1 VVDLRERRARMFMG
15 PRPHGQI
22 EADRIVGPLEL
33 FYDLVAV
40 VLVGQAAHHLA
51 LHLTWEGVGDFTAIF
66 GLVWLAW
73 MNGTLMHDLHGR
85 DDVGSRGRVFGQM
98 LVLTVMATQVGR
110 APEGGGRAFAW
121 SSAALFALL
130 AYLWW
135 WVARGDAPQWK
146 PITRVYIVSTAVVA
160 AVLAASSAFSPGWR
174 VATWGLVVLG
184 FLTMSSSTISRTGA
198 SEWRTPILVTD
209 AIAERFGLFVII
221 VLGEVFVGVVNGLS
235 AEDLQ
240 LRQIA
245 TALLALTVGF
255 GAWWSYFDLVAQ
267 TPPRPHG
274 GSAAAW
280 MFMHLPL
287 TGGVA
292 AGGASMVALVAESDS
307 SRASAGAA
315 FVLAGGI
322 AVLLLASAACLR
334 LRDDPPRIE
343 AQSCAAAAV
352 LCVAVGALRPAPWL
366 LALLLVLVLAVP
378 WLIAVLRG
386 TVMPPTSS
394 EQTQARA

>member
-1 VVDLRERRARMFMG
+1 MIDLRERRTRMFMG
-15 PRPHGQI
+15 PRPHGQVD
-22 EADRIVGPLEL
+22 ADRIVGPLEL
-33 FYDLVAV
+33 FYDLVVV

-51 LHLTWEGVGDFTAIF
+51 LHLTWQGVGDFAAIF

-85 DDVGSRGRVFGQM
+85 DDVGSRARVFGQM
-98 LVLTVMATQVGR
+98 LLLTVMATQVGR
-110 APEGGGRAFAW
+110 APEGGGTAFAW
-121 SSAALFALL
+121 ASAALFALL
-130 AYLWW
+130 AFLWW
-135 WVARGDAPQWK
+135 WVARDDAPQWR
-146 PITRVYIVSTAVVA
+146 PITRVYIGSTVAVSA
-160 AVLAASSAFSPGWR
+160 ALAASSGLSSGWR
-174 VATWGLVVLG
+174 VGTWALVVLG
-184 FLTMSSSTISRTGA
+184 FLTMSSTTIARAGA

-235 AEDLQ
+235 TEDLHP
-240 LRQIA
+240 RQIT

-255 GAWWSYFDLVAQ
+255 GVWWSYFDLVAQ

-280 MFMHLPL
+280 MFTHLPL

-292 AGGASMVALVAESDS
+292 AGGASMVSLVAHSDANRTTS
-307 SRASAGAA
+307 GEAL
-315 FVLAGGI
+315 VLAGGV
-322 AVLLLASAACLR
+322 AVALLASTACLL

-343 AQSCAAAAV
+343 AQACAAAAV
-352 LCVAVGALRPAPWL
+352 ASVAVGATRPAPWL
-366 LALLLVLVLAVP
+366 LALLLVVVLVVP

-386 TVMPPTSS
+386 TVMPADTSG
-394 EQTQARA
+394 A